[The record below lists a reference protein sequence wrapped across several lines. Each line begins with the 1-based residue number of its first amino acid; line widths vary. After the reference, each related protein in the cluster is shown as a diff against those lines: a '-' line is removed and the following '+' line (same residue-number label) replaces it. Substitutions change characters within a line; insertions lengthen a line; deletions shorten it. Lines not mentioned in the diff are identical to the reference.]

1 MLEIYFVRHGE
12 TEWNI
17 RGIFQGR
24 SNSNLTEEGVEQAV
38 KLGDKIRNID
48 FTKIYASPLGRAM
61 DTARYIMGDV
71 KKEILPIEEF
81 QEIAMGKVEGIEKDK
96 FVEKYPKEYT
106 DFWNFSEDY
115 DPSVYSG
122 ESFQELFAR
131 IESGLKKIIA
141 ENKKGGKILIVT
153 HGVSLKTIFCIINGK
168 GIQGL
173 PNEAIPKNTSLS
185 IAGYSEE
192 NGFEMKVFS
201 DTSHL

>member
-24 SNSNLTEEGVEQAV
+24 NNSNLTAEGVEQAK
-38 KLGDKIRNID
+38 KLGNKIRNID
-48 FTKIYASPLGRAM
+48 FAKVYASPLGRAM

-115 DPSVYSG
+115 DPSAYSG

-141 ENKKGGKILIVT
+141 ENKEGGKILIVT

-173 PNEAIPKNTSLS
+173 SNEAIPQNTSLS
-185 IAGYSEE
+185 IAEYTDE
-192 NGFEMKVFS
+192 NGFKMKVFS